1 MCLRRLLWLIA
12 LTALSLPS
20 AFGPAAAS
28 DGMSHP
34 VMRDCRH
41 ETPPPL
47 CPEKGTANHAA
58 GLCCPLMSGVVALL
72 PPATAIGV
80 RRLQMSIAPAPVL
93 HLTGLSPHTE
103 PPPPR
108 V

>member
-1 MCLRRLLWLIA
+1 MCPRRLLWLIA
-12 LTALSLPS
+12 LTALLLPS
-20 AFGPAAAS
+20 AFGPAVAF
-28 DGMSHP
+28 DRMSHP
-34 VMRDCRH
+34 VMRDCGH

-72 PPATAIGV
+72 PPATPTDA
-80 RRLQMSIAPAPVL
+80 RRLQAPIAPTAAQ
-93 HLTGLSPHTE
+93 HLTGLFPNEE